1 MMHKKQIHQCTN
13 MKYTL
18 DSMMYTRVIFR
29 IIHMPQTIF
38 IIKNKKY
45 FIKKVSKHT
54 DFNLHERSLEELQQ
68 SFLQ

>member
-1 MMHKKQIHQCTN
+1 MMHKKQIYQCTN

-38 IIKNKKY
+38 IIKKQKIFFKESIQTY
-45 FIKKVSKHT
+45 G
-54 DFNLHERSLEELQQ
+54 LQ
-68 SFLQ
+68 FA